1 MAYVSKEAKATIAQ
15 NLKPVLARYGVKA
28 TLAVSMGRT
37 IVLNIRSGA
46 IDFLAQTSANT
57 RGGHIG
63 VNPYWFRDHFTGEAL
78 AFLTD
83 AMAALQSAGWYDRTD
98 MMTDCFDTAYYVEIN
113 VGTWEKPYQLTAAR
127 SAA

>member
-1 MAYVSKEAKATIAQ
+1 
-15 NLKPVLARYGVKA
+15 
-28 TLAVSMGRT
+28 
-37 IVLNIRSGA
+37 
-46 IDFLAQTSANT
+46 
-57 RGGHIG
+57 
-63 VNPYWFRDHFTGEAL
+63 VNPYWFRDHFTGDAS

-98 MMTDCFDTAYYVEIN
+98 VRTDYFDTAYYVEIN